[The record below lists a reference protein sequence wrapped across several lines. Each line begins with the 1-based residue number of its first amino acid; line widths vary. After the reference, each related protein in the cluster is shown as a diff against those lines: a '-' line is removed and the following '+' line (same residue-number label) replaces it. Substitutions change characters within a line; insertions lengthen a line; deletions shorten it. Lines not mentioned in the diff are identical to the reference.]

1 MRFKYVQTR
10 VVRYVV
16 VVEAESMDMAD
27 DFMLL
32 HDEWQE
38 DKVEAYD
45 PPWREDCDPN
55 EPPDLVITKDGT
67 MLTAWDLRQME
78 RAKEWEHPTK
88 DEGSQKGE

>member
-55 EPPDLVITKDGT
+55 EAPDLVITKDGT